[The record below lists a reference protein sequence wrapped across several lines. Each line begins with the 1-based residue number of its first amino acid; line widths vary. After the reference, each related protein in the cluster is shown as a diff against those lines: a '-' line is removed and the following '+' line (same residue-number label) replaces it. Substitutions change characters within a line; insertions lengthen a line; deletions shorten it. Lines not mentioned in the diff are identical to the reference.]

1 MRLVVQED
9 AESVGEW
16 VAHYVQERIRR
27 FKPTAERPFVL
38 GEGGRVLQS
47 CRCSAR
53 VGRLAQ
59 PARACSGS

>member
-9 AESVGEW
+9 ADSVGEW

-38 GEGGRVLQS
+38 GESGLGWMCLQRLTPAAS
-47 CRCSAR
+47 PANGCSR
-53 VGRLAQ
+53 DD
-59 PARACSGS
+59 C